1 MTAAGGSEE
10 GERRRPVRRAL
21 ALWLVLVVV
30 AVANG
35 ALREA
40 WLAPSLGP
48 RGGEVASAVLLSALI
63 LVVAYLSIRWIGTRT
78 VRGAFAVGA
87 LWLVLTVAF
96 EFLGGRYLF
105 GVEWDELV
113 DDYRFWRGRA
123 WVLVLVTVFFAP
135 WLAARARGLV
145 GPPDGRGP
153 DDPPRTRPGRPDG

>member
-1 MTAAGGSEE
+1 MTADGSSGE
-10 GERRRPVRRAL
+10 GERRRPMRRAL
-21 ALWLVLVVV
+21 ALWLGLVVL
-30 AVANG
+30 AIANG
-35 ALREA
+35 AVREA

-48 RGGEVASAVLLSALI
+48 RAGEVASAVLLSALI

-78 VRGAFAVGA
+78 VRGALAVGG

-113 DDYRFWRGRA
+113 DNYRFWRGRA
-123 WVLVLVTVFFAP
+123 WVLVLVTVFAAP

-145 GPPDGRGP
+145 GPSDGR
-153 DDPPRTRPGRPDG
+153 RPGDAPRGRPEG